1 MKLFPFPI
9 AQIGIIETKKT
20 NKIISLLKLDSTE
33 AYIFDENQ
41 IEIKMAITEIRQVP
55 KNVIITNAENLDT

>member
-1 MKLFPFPI
+1 LKLFPFPI
-9 AQIGIIETKKT
+9 AQIGIIET

-41 IEIKMAITEIRQVP
+41 IEIKMTIAEIRQVP
-55 KNVIITNAENLDT
+55 KNVIIINAENLDT